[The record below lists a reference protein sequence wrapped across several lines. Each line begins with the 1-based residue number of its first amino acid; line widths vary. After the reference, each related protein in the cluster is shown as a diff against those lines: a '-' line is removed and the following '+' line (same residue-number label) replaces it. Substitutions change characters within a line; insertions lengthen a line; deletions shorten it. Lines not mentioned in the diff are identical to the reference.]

1 MHLVKWKKKDIF
13 IKEIDVFG
21 STILNLRTAQ
31 AIIYFQYK
39 ACIMF
44 LEQTV

>member
-1 MHLVKWKKKDIF
+1 M
-13 IKEIDVFG
+13 KEIDVFG
-21 STILNLRTAQ
+21 SIIPNLKTGQ